1 MFDGLEDDGN
11 KKVMVFISDGVPT
24 YYTNADGSK
33 RFWLGNS
40 DNASVKECVYN
51 TIDLFND
58 LRSEHPELTVYTV
71 GFGNEDDD
79 TYASKQ
85 GILRYMANV
94 GGGEFMEAD
103 DGDSLIPALEKY
115 IIENNGDDPYTEV
128 SIVDELSK
136 YVNIAEQPDY
146 KVTMTTDTGEVYTLW
161 QRETDNDG
169 NYIYKATKDG
179 EDIIKDVSFDSDTS
193 TVKVEFY
200 PEYTLEIGAVY
211 ELSFNIKTSDYAYS
225 LVDSNK
231 VSGLDI
237 YTDIDGNIRSGDKNT
252 DYGKNETSSF
262 QFGFYSNNSAYISCL
277 KNSESERYEY
287 AHPVIQAVKTVTYT
301 LPSAGGIG
309 LVNYALLTVGG
320 TICAMLCSVVIS
332 RRRMKRKR

>member
-1 MFDGLEDDGN
+1 
-11 KKVMVFISDGVPT
+11 
-24 YYTNADGSK
+24 
-33 RFWLGNS
+33 
-40 DNASVKECVYN
+40 
-51 TIDLFND
+51 
-58 LRSEHPELTVYTV
+58 
-71 GFGNEDDD
+71 
-79 TYASKQ
+79 
-85 GILRYMANV
+85 
-94 GGGEFMEAD
+94 
-103 DGDSLIPALEKY
+103 
-115 IIENNGDDPYTEV
+115 
-128 SIVDELSK
+128 
-136 YVNIAEQPDY
+136 
-146 KVTMTTDTGEVYTLW
+146 MTTDTGEVYTLW